1 MKKYIA
7 LIILSLLAIDAT
19 AATLAPTDATGP
31 SSGELKFNGTIA
43 ESCNLQDFT
52 DGTVVANLTQTQV
65 SSLLSG
71 GSAASVKVRANVN
84 GFTLVLG
91 LPKLFGPSGE
101 LTDVQFNLDPVGNG
115 ARLDGSPVSQFG
127 AANGVFTFDSG
138 IYNISMNAS
147 ATRNNGAFEAGT
159 YQLKVPVSCVKG
171 A

>member
-7 LIILSLLAIDAT
+7 LILLYLLSYNAFA
-19 AATLAPTDATGP
+19 LAPMAASGP

-91 LPKLFGPSGE
+91 SPQLFGPSGE
-101 LTDVQFNLDPVGNG
+101 LTDVQFNLEPTGNG
-115 ARLDGSPVSQFG
+115 ARLDGTPVSQFG
-127 AANGVFTFDSG
+127 PANGVFYFDSG
-138 IYNISMNAS
+138 IYDIAMNAS
-147 ATRNNGAFEAGT
+147 ATRNDGAFEAGT